1 MTLDL
6 YVAIILAVLGAL
18 IGSFSNVLIHRLP
31 RKQSVAFPPSACPNC
46 GHRLAPLDLVPILSW
61 VALGRKCRYCGAP
74 INGRY
79 PLVELLTAGGY
90 ALLGVLFPFSQVGAS
105 VLLLCALFTL
115 LLVISF
121 IDAETFTVPDEL
133 VLPGV
138 ALGML
143 TGYVNDAAGATTSG
157 LPSFQGAWQGALL
170 GAGVL
175 AVISLYGELVL
186 RRFRERR
193 HPEYPV
199 SYQNVALALLVGAWV
214 GPWWGIAAG
223 VASVLLNLV
232 VRRPVSLPESLVLLG
247 FLVSMALSVSGFGPS
262 IIDMCRDALL
272 AAGGM
277 SLLAAVYWWAR
288 SPKED
293 DVPEEELDPVAM
305 GFGDVKLA
313 AMIGAFVGWASMLV
327 TLGFAVVAGAVLG
340 VIFAALGRGNKLP
353 FAPYLAVGALL
364 TLFFGEEV
372 LRAYLNYV
380 GG

>member
-6 YVAIILAVLGAL
+6 YVTLVLAVLGAL

-31 RKQSVAFPPSACPNC
+31 KKQSVAFPPSACPNC
-46 GHRLAPLDLVPILSW
+46 GHRLGPLDLVPVLSW

-90 ALLGVLFPFSQVGAS
+90 ALLGALFPFSQVGAA

-138 ALGML
+138 ALGVL
-143 TGYVNDAAGATTSG
+143 AGYVNDATGATAAG
-157 LPSFQGAWQGALL
+157 LPGFQGAWQGALL
-170 GAGVL
+170 GAGIL
-175 AVISLYGELVL
+175 ALISLYGELIL
-186 RRFRERR
+186 RRLRERR
-193 HPEYPV
+193 HPEFPV
-199 SYQNVALALLVGAWV
+199 SYQNVALALLVGAWA
-214 GPWWGIAAG
+214 GPWWGVAAG
-223 VASVLLNLV
+223 VASVLLNV
-232 VRRPVSLPESLVLLG
+232 AVRRPVSLPESLVLLG
-247 FLVSMALSVSGFGPS
+247 FLVSLALSVSGFGPS
-262 IIDMCRDALL
+262 IVDMGRAALL
-272 AAGGM
+272 SAGGM
-277 SLLAAVYWWAR
+277 SLLAAVYWWVKA
-288 SPKED
+288 PQED

-327 TLGFAVVAGAVLG
+327 TLGFAVVAGAVIG
-340 VIFAALGRGNKLP
+340 VVFAALGRGNKLP
-353 FAPYLAVGALL
+353 FAPYLAVGTLL
-364 TLFFGEEV
+364 TLFFGGEV
-372 LRAYLNYV
+372 LRAYLSFI